1 MIPIHLFFVVEG
13 LSDETP
19 IVIGD
24 ESSSTTKSVA
34 GAESNGTPTGKA
46 GGKEIADN
54 RDTSAI
60 TGERSGKGLDI
71 GPR

>member
-1 MIPIHLFFVVEG
+1 MEG
-13 LSDETP
+13 LSDEMP

-24 ESSSTTKSVA
+24 EASSTTKSVA

-46 GGKEIADN
+46 RKKIADN